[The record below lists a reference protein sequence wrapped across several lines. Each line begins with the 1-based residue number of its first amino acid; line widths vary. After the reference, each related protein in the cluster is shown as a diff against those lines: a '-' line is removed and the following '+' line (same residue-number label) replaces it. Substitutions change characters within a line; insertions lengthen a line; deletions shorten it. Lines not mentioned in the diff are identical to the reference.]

1 MRKVS
6 GMPKYLFKI
15 TYDSSGAQAIIDK
28 GGSARV
34 QMAEQL
40 SESLGGSLEAMY
52 FAFGSDDAI
61 AIAELPDNE
70 AAAAV
75 ALTVGSGNVSL
86 ETTVLLTADEID
98 AAARLTPN
106 YSPPGS

>member
-1 MRKVS
+1 
-6 GMPKYLFKI
+6 MPKYMFKAN
-15 TYDSSGAQAIIDK
+15 YDSTGAQAIISK

-40 SESLGGSLEAMY
+40 ADSLGGEVEAFY

-61 AIAELPDNE
+61 IIVDLPSDE

-75 ALTVGSGNVSL
+75 ALTVGSGNVAL
-86 ETTVLLTADEID
+86 ETTVLLTAAQLDE
-98 AAARLTPN
+98 AAKMSPS
-106 YSPPGS
+106 YSPPSS